1 MFWLLYLQ
9 LKNVSAMEVNRMR
22 NFTMRALQSFY
33 KHDSEDLVKQ
43 TGLESDSQTT
53 STSSE
58 HLPRVHIQTPQVLV

>member
-1 MFWLLYLQ
+1 
-9 LKNVSAMEVNRMR
+9 MEVNRMR
-22 NFTMRALQSFY
+22 NFTVRALQSFY

-58 HLPRVHIQTPQVLV
+58 HLPRVHIQTPQVLA